1 MGRHGSRLPRPCV
14 PALALLLA
22 WALPAAGQTADAP
35 RGARLVID
43 AAAGDTLSVQGW
55 KTGGVWKVRV
65 LDPSG
70 GEVVSLAWRRPAV
83 VTQSWSASRSG
94 RYIVECELT
103 TGSGATCELEVIG
116 GAGGGDLS
124 QRAAVQTSLRRGYDL
139 LGVWSADARRRAERE
154 FREAYDRARAL
165 GWADVQVDAL
175 LGLAAAQQLAGE
187 VEKSLASLETA
198 AARADGSGDR
208 RRFVLASAGLG
219 SSLATLGQG
228 DRARRHL
235 DEALRAATEA
245 GFPLGAAEAHLG
257 LGDVHYLRSE
267 LLEARREYQTALE
280 AFQRL
285 GNAEG
290 LVEAHLDVG
299 YTFADLSQHAHAR
312 SHFERALELARAT
325 EDRRL
330 EATALRVLGNV
341 HSQMSDEEE
350 SIRYFEAARVLFAQ
364 AEDQVALVGLYNGLA
379 EVHGR
384 LNDLPT
390 AIQYNQKAETLA
402 RSVGYR
408 TGEGLAR
415 LNIATYERRLGR
427 LDAAAE
433 SYDKARALFDSIGDA
448 AMAAAALAG
457 LGNVAA
463 AEGRHDHAIRHLQTA
478 LGIMRK
484 EGEARLSSGMLA
496 DLAETYLSMG
506 RAGPA
511 RESAQEALSLARQAV
526 DAVREARAL
535 FLLARVAREQRALD
549 EAKQYAEQ
557 ALAAGESLRTRVPSH
572 ELRALFFEELEP
584 RYAFYVDLLMEM
596 ERARPEGPFERLA
609 FEASER
615 GRARVLLDRLEREPT
630 APEVGDDVSL
640 ARERALREEIR
651 AQALREDLGIR
662 GGTPEGEAR
671 LSELLAELRRVE
683 GLGRPGVASPAE
695 AGLSEARGLEAIQA
709 SLAQEG
715 TLLVE
720 YSLGAE
726 RSYLWCV
733 SGDRLTVHVLPSR
746 SELEDQARQVYGLLT
761 ARQREAEGSSA
772 ERRARTEAE
781 DARFREAGSVLAR
794 TLLGPIGDLDAFKR
808 LIVVSDG
815 MLNYVPFSALPHPR
829 VDTGDYR
836 PLVLT
841 HEIVRAPSLSAMVA
855 MRERSGRRG
864 PDAEGG
870 GPDRR
875 MRVAVFA
882 DPVFTKDDPRVQ
894 RPGGP
899 APSGAD
905 LVFRPAS
912 LRGSGRN
919 LATLPRLLASREE
932 AASIAKAAPGA
943 EVTIATDFRVD
954 RAAAEESL
962 ADAYRVVHFATHGIL
977 NDEHPELSGIV
988 TSLVDET
995 GRVQDGFLRAQDVY
1009 ALRVTADLVVLSACE
1024 TALGKVVRGEGITG
1038 LVHAFLHGGAQS
1050 VVASKWRVEDA
1061 ATQELMAEFYRRML
1075 AEGASPASALRGA
1088 QISLFQRRRTRAPF
1102 FWAAFEVHGLGY

>member
-1 MGRHGSRLPRPCV
+1 
-14 PALALLLA
+14 
-22 WALPAAGQTADAP
+22 
-35 RGARLVID
+35 
-43 AAAGDTLSVQGW
+43 
-55 KTGGVWKVRV
+55 
-65 LDPSG
+65 
-70 GEVVSLAWRRPAV
+70 
-83 VTQSWSASRSG
+83 
-94 RYIVECELT
+94 
-103 TGSGATCELEVIG
+103 
-116 GAGGGDLS
+116 
-124 QRAAVQTSLRRGYDL
+124 
-139 LGVWSADARRRAERE
+139 
-154 FREAYDRARAL
+154 
-165 GWADVQVDAL
+165 
-175 LGLAAAQQLAGE
+175 
-187 VEKSLASLETA
+187 
-198 AARADGSGDR
+198 
-208 RRFVLASAGLG
+208 
-219 SSLATLGQG
+219 
-228 DRARRHL
+228 
-235 DEALRAATEA
+235 
-245 GFPLGAAEAHLG
+245 
-257 LGDVHYLRSE
+257 
-267 LLEARREYQTALE
+267 
-280 AFQRL
+280 
-285 GNAEG
+285 
-290 LVEAHLDVG
+290 
-299 YTFADLSQHAHAR
+299 
-312 SHFERALELARAT
+312 
-325 EDRRL
+325 
-330 EATALRVLGNV
+330 
-341 HSQMSDEEE
+341 
-350 SIRYFEAARVLFAQ
+350 
-364 AEDQVALVGLYNGLA
+364 
-379 EVHGR
+379 
-384 LNDLPT
+384 
-390 AIQYNQKAETLA
+390 
-402 RSVGYR
+402 
-408 TGEGLAR
+408 
-415 LNIATYERRLGR
+415 
-427 LDAAAE
+427 
-433 SYDKARALFDSIGDA
+433 
-448 AMAAAALAG
+448 
-457 LGNVAA
+457 
-463 AEGRHDHAIRHLQTA
+463 
-478 LGIMRK
+478 
-484 EGEARLSSGMLA
+484 
-496 DLAETYLSMG
+496 
-506 RAGPA
+506 
-511 RESAQEALSLARQAV
+511 
-526 DAVREARAL
+526 
-535 FLLARVAREQRALD
+535 
-549 EAKQYAEQ
+549 Q

-596 ERARPEGPFERLA
+596 ERARPEAPFERLA

-829 VDTGDYR
+829 AVDTGDYR

-841 HEIVRAPSLSAMVA
+841 HEIVRAPSLSVMVA

-864 PDAEGG
+864 AGAEASGH
-870 GPDRR
+870 DRR
-875 MRVAVFA
+875 MRLAVFA
-882 DPVFTKDDPRVQ
+882 DPVFTRDDPRVHRQ
-894 RPGGP
+894 GGP

-912 LRGSGRN
+912 LRGSGQN

-954 RAAAEESL
+954 RAAAEEAL

-1024 TALGKVVRGEGITG
+1024 TALGKVVRGEGITS
-1038 LVHAFLHGGAQS
+1038 LVHAFLHAGAQS

-1075 AEGASPASALRGA
+1075 AEGASPASALRDA

>member
-1 MGRHGSRLPRPCV
+1 MGRRGSRPPWPCV
-14 PALALLLA
+14 PALALFLA
-22 WALPAAGQTADAP
+22 WAPLTSGQTADAS
-35 RGARLVID
+35 RGARLVVD
-43 AAAGDTLSVQGW
+43 AAVGDTVAVQAW
-55 KTGGVWKVRV
+55 KTGGAWTLRVR
-65 LDPSG
+65 DPSG
-70 GEVVSLAWRRPAV
+70 AEVASVVWRRPAV
-83 VTQSWSASRSG
+83 VTLPWSAARSG
-94 RYIVECELT
+94 RHIVECEPT
-103 TGSGATCELEVIG
+103 AESGATCELEVIG
-116 GAGGGDLS
+116 SASAGDPS
-124 QRAAVQTSLRRGYDL
+124 QRVAVEASLRRGYEL
-139 LGVWSADARRRAERE
+139 LGAWSADARRRAERE
-154 FREAYDRARAL
+154 FKEAHETARAL
-165 GWADVQVDAL
+165 GWPDAQVDAL
-175 LGLAAAQQLAGE
+175 LGLATAQQLAGE

-198 AARADGSGDR
+198 VARAAEAGDR

-325 EDRRL
+325 EDRRR

-390 AIQYNQKAETLA
+390 AIQYNQMAETLA
-402 RSVGYR
+402 RSAGYR
-408 TGEGLAR
+408 TGEALAL
-415 LNIATYERRLGR
+415 LNIATYQRRRGR
-427 LDAAAE
+427 LDAAAD
-433 SYDKARALFDSIGDA
+433 SYGKARALFDSIGDT

-463 AEGRHDHAIRHLQTA
+463 AEGRHDDAVRHLQAA

-484 EGEARLSSGMLA
+484 EGEARLSSGMLG

-506 RAGPA
+506 RPGLA
-511 RESAQEALSLARQAV
+511 RESAEEALSLARQAV
-526 DAVREARAL
+526 DSVREARAL
-535 FLLARVAREQRALD
+535 FLLARAARNERAFD

-572 ELRALFFEELEP
+572 ELRALSFEELEP

-596 ERARPEGPFERLA
+596 ERARPEEPFERLA

-615 GRARVLLDRLEREPT
+615 ARARVLLDRLQGEP
-630 APEVGDDVSL
+630 ASPESGDEVSL
-640 ARERALREEIR
+640 ARESALREQIR
-651 AQALREDLGIR
+651 AQALREDLGIQK
-662 GGTPEGEAR
+662 GPEGEAR
-671 LSELLAELRRVE
+671 LAELLAELRRVE
-683 GLGRPGVASPAE
+683 GLGRPGAASPAGT
-695 AGLSEARGLEAIQA
+695 GLGEARGLEAIRA
-709 SLAQEG
+709 SLAGEG
-715 TLLVE
+715 TLVVE

-746 SELEDQARQVYGLLT
+746 LALEDQARQVYGLLT

-829 VDTGDYR
+829 AVDTGDYR

-841 HEIVRAPSLSAMVA
+841 HEIVRAPSLSVMVA

-864 PDAEGG
+864 AGAEASGH
-870 GPDRR
+870 DRR
-875 MRVAVFA
+875 MRLAVFA
-882 DPVFTKDDPRVQ
+882 DPVFTRDDPRVHRQ
-894 RPGGP
+894 GGP

-954 RAAAEESL
+954 RAAAEEAL

-1038 LVHAFLHGGAQS
+1038 LVHAFLHAGAQS